1 MERFMDD
8 VTSATSARARERGR
22 GGAAHVFETLRHDII
37 ALVLAPG
44 TVLSRAELQVRFG
57 LSSTPVRDALMRLQ
71 EEGLV
76 EVFPQHATVVSPID
90 LEKARQGQFLRRS
103 VELEIVRTL
112 ALAPETAVVER
123 LNSLIRQQTA
133 FAKLGEHGAF
143 TAADQAFHKTMY
155 EQARVADLWDLVARH
170 GGHID
175 RLRRLHL
182 PVPGKMRDV
191 IRDHQAIVDAIAA
204 AKPDEAQAALRDHLS
219 RSLGFVETLRQ
230 SHPDYFRG

>member
-1 MERFMDD
+1 MDD
-8 VTSATSARARERGR
+8 VTASVRTRGR
-22 GGAAHVFETLRHDII
+22 GGAAHVFGALRQEII
-37 ALVLAPG
+37 ALTLTPG
-44 TVLSRAELQVRFG
+44 TVLSRAELQDRFG

-76 EVFPQHATVVSPID
+76 DVFPQHATVVSPID
-90 LEKARQGQFLRRS
+90 LERAQQGQFLRRS
-103 VELEIVRTL
+103 IELEIVRTL
-112 ALAPETAVVER
+112 ALHQDPLVIDK

-133 FAKLGEHGAF
+133 FSRLGEHAAF

-155 EQARVADLWDLVARH
+155 DSAKVPELWDLVARH
-170 GGHID
+170 SGHID

-191 IRDHQAIVDAIAA
+191 MRDHQAIVDAVAA
-204 AKPDEAQAALRDHLS
+204 GKPDEAQAALRDHLS

-230 SHPDYFRG
+230 SHPSYFRQ

>member
-1 MERFMDD
+1 MDD
-8 VTSATSARARERGR
+8 VTTAASARTRERGR
-22 GGAAHVFETLRHDII
+22 GGAAHVFETLRQDII
-37 ALVLAPG
+37 ALTLAPG

-76 EVFPQHATVVSPID
+76 DVFPQHATVVSAID

-112 ALAPETAVVER
+112 ALKPDDVVVER

-133 FAKLGEHGAF
+133 FSRLGEHGAF

-155 EQARVADLWDLVARH
+155 EQANVSELWELVARH
-170 GGHID
+170 SGHID

-204 AKPDEAQAALRDHLS
+204 GKPDDAQAALRDHLS
-219 RSLGFVETLRQ
+219 RSLGFVETLRL
-230 SHPDYFRG
+230 SHPGYFRQ

>member
-1 MERFMDD
+1 MDD
-8 VTSATSARARERGR
+8 VTRAASARTRERAR
-22 GGAAHVFETLRHDII
+22 SGAAYVFDTLRRDII
-37 ALVLAPG
+37 ALTLAPG
-44 TVLSRAELQVRFG
+44 TVLSRAELQDRFG

-112 ALAPETAVVER
+112 ALAPEAAVVEQ
-123 LNSLIRQQTA
+123 LSSLIRQQTA

-143 TAADQAFHKTMY
+143 TAADQAFHRTMY

-204 AKPDEAQAALRDHLS
+204 GKPDAAQAALRDHLS

-230 SHPDYFRG
+230 SHPDYFRE

>member
-1 MERFMDD
+1 MDD
-8 VTSATSARARERGR
+8 VATASARLRERGR
-22 GGAAHVFETLRHDII
+22 GGAVYVFETLRQEII
-37 ALVLAPG
+37 ALTLAPG
-44 TVLSRAELQVRFG
+44 TVLSRAELQDRFG

-90 LEKARQGQFLRRS
+90 LAKARQGQFLRRS
-103 VELEIVRTL
+103 LELEIVRTL
-112 ALAPETAVVER
+112 ALKPDDAVVER

-133 FAKLGEHGAF
+133 FARLGEHGAF

-155 EQARVADLWDLVARH
+155 EAAKVADLWDLVARH
-170 GGHID
+170 SGHID

-204 AKPDEAQAALRDHLS
+204 GKPDEAEAALRDHLS
-219 RSLGFVETLRQ
+219 RSLGFVETLRS
-230 SHPDYFRG
+230 SHPSYFRE

>member
-1 MERFMDD
+1 MDD
-8 VTSATSARARERGR
+8 VTTASVRARGR
-22 GGAAHVFETLRHDII
+22 GGAAHVFMTLRQEII
-37 ALVLAPG
+37 ALALAPG
-44 TVLSRAELQVRFG
+44 AVLSRVELQDRFG

-76 EVFPQHATVVSPID
+76 DVFPQHATVVSPID
-90 LEKARQGQFLRRS
+90 LERAQQGQFLRRS
-103 VELEIVRTL
+103 IELEIVRTL
-112 ALAPETAVVER
+112 ALHPDAAVIER

-133 FAKLGEHGAF
+133 FSRLGEHGAF

-155 EQARVADLWDLVARH
+155 ESAKVPELWDVVARH
-170 GGHID
+170 SGHID

-191 IRDHQAIVDAIAA
+191 MRDHQAIVDAIAA
-204 AKPDEAQAALRDHLS
+204 GQPDAAQAALRDHLS

-230 SHPDYFRG
+230 SHPDYFRQ

>member
-1 MERFMDD
+1 MDD
-8 VTSATSARARERGR
+8 VTATSVRTRERGR
-22 GGAAHVFETLRHDII
+22 GGAAHVFETLRQDII
-37 ALVLAPG
+37 ALTLAPG
-44 TVLSRAELQVRFG
+44 TVLSRAELRDRFG

-90 LEKARQGQFLRRS
+90 LAKARQGQFLRRS
-103 VELEIVRTL
+103 IELEIVRTL
-112 ALAPETAVVER
+112 ALRPDAAVVDR

-143 TAADQAFHKTMY
+143 TAADQAFHKAMY
-155 EQARVADLWDLVARH
+155 ESAQVAALWDLVGRH
-170 GGHID
+170 SGHID

-182 PVPGKMRDV
+182 PVPGKTRDV

-204 AKPDEAQAALRDHLS
+204 GAPDEAQAALRDHLS
-219 RSLGFVETLRQ
+219 RSLGFVETLRL
-230 SHPDYFRG
+230 SHPGYFRE

>member
-1 MERFMDD
+1 MDD
-8 VTSATSARARERGR
+8 VTTASVRARGR
-22 GGAAHVFETLRHDII
+22 GGAAHVFMTLRQEII
-37 ALVLAPG
+37 ALALAPG
-44 TVLSRAELQVRFG
+44 AVLSRVELQDRFG

-76 EVFPQHATVVSPID
+76 DVFPQHATVVSPID
-90 LEKARQGQFLRRS
+90 LERAQQGQFLRRS
-103 VELEIVRTL
+103 IELEIVRTL
-112 ALAPETAVVER
+112 ALHPDAAVIER

-133 FAKLGEHGAF
+133 FSRLGEHGAF

-155 EQARVADLWDLVARH
+155 ESAKVPELWDVVARH
-170 GGHID
+170 SGHID

-191 IRDHQAIVDAIAA
+191 MRDHQAIVDAITAG
-204 AKPDEAQAALRDHLS
+204 KPDEAQAALRDHLS

-230 SHPDYFRG
+230 SHPDYFRQ